1 MRAASK
7 IRQSLGR
14 LRRLGPDL
22 CSAEL
27 SLKAE
32 FTPEVEQLETSE
44 NIAIDMTKAYAIAKK
59 QQADIYVL
67 E

>member
-1 MRAASK
+1 MRCPKNKAVP
-7 IRQSLGR
+7 QSFTT
-14 LRRLGPDL
+14 LGPDL

-44 NIAIDMTKAYAIAKK
+44 IIAIDVTMAYSIVKTTG
-59 QQADIYVL
+59 
-67 E
+67 